1 MQIVLFEF
9 LSQEKVWRLC
19 RFYTKLPA
27 SNYSYDLFYLIAAL
41 LFWLTFSPALMVS
54 FRLLRYSLDPGK
66 IRSQDSV
73 AVINSIAHNPEG
85 RIMAWEFVQQNYDLL
100 FKRYGNLKPN
110 RRKKCWGKRHGNWM
124 KMHFSAVNGIS
135 HLLYDANVFFCSLY
149 QDMVQVLL
157 NSVVSS
163 RLLQRTSTRRRN

>member
-9 LSQEKVWRLC
+9 LSREKVCRLS
-19 RFYTKLPA
+19 RFYAKLPA
-27 SNYSYDLFYLIAAL
+27 SNYSYYLFYLIAP
-41 LFWLTFSPALMVS
+41 LFFLLTFSPTLMVS

-110 RRKKCWGKRHGNWM
+110 RRKK
-124 KMHFSAVNGIS
+124 S
-135 HLLYDANVFFCSLY
+135 
-149 QDMVQVLL
+149 
-157 NSVVSS
+157 
-163 RLLQRTSTRRRN
+163 

>member
-1 MQIVLFEF
+1 
-9 LSQEKVWRLC
+9 
-19 RFYTKLPA
+19 
-27 SNYSYDLFYLIAAL
+27 
-41 LFWLTFSPALMVS
+41 MVS

-110 RRKKCWGKRHGNWM
+110 RRGN
-124 KMHFSAVNGIS
+124 
-135 HLLYDANVFFCSLY
+135 
-149 QDMVQVLL
+149 
-157 NSVVSS
+157 
-163 RLLQRTSTRRRN
+163 TSQASWKLIKNAFLGREWHQPSTV